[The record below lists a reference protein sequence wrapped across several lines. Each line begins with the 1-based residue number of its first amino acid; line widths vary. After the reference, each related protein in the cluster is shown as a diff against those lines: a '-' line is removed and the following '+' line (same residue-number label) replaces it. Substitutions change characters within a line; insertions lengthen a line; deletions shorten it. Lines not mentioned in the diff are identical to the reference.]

1 MNKQEALNFIKKNT
15 WAVAS
20 GPAVYQFCY
29 PFMAG
34 FMRMSKYYNEFYK
47 SVFLIITNQVCY
59 QYSIETQ
66 TFKNIK
72 QLYDEPEKTKTL
84 FNNWRKENKRF
95 FEFCEKE
102 VCALE
107 KLDDNKLYLLYN
119 SFLNYFIETW
129 TPTLSV
135 DVMGTYTETELLNN
149 FLKAVKEGVKKAVN
163 KTVNSR
169 HLERRDTLK
178 YFNELCQPTHISFV
192 GKEHISILNLA
203 LLYKKEKDKFNL
215 SNHFKNQLKEHQ
227 KNVYWIENNYRN
239 IKTLDERYFLEK
251 IKAESAKTKEQI
263 NEIIKDINENNL
275 TEAEIAYFVS
285 GCYEHE
291 LDSNEI
297 VYFTEA
303 IIKDLERLDLR
314 EKTIADKHCIGGL
327 AGNRTTPIVVPII
340 AASGITIPNT
350 STRSITSAAGTT
362 DVLEMLLPISHSKK
376 EIKDILK
383 ITKACLV
390 WDGNLNLHSAENKI
404 IKIEK
409 PVSLDC
415 EGIMIASILAK
426 KAALN
431 ATHILIDI
439 PIGEETKMSSIK
451 KSKHL
456 KKKFIKLGKKLH
468 MKVKVIITNGSQ
480 PIGNGIGPGLEARDV
495 LLVLQNKG
503 PKDLKEKSIKL
514 AESLLKL
521 CNKPKRLARQILESG
536 EAYKK
541 MQEIIKAQGGNPNI
555 QPENIKLSKYKKTF
569 YSQKKGKITNV
580 D

>member
-1 MNKQEALNFIKKNT
+1 MKLKAKITNLSTGGPFVVILNIANANLLNLNPLDRINLKLNDKKATAIVDIDIESKHIKK
-15 WAVAS
+15 
-20 GPAVYQFCY
+20 GEIGIFH
-29 PFMAG
+29 
-34 FMRMSKYYNEFYK
+34 
-47 SVFLIITNQVCY
+47 
-59 QYSIETQ
+59 
-66 TFKNIK
+66 
-72 QLYDEPEKTKTL
+72 
-84 FNNWRKENKRF
+84 
-95 FEFCEKE
+95 
-102 VCALE
+102 
-107 KLDDNKLYLLYN
+107 
-119 SFLNYFIETW
+119 
-129 TPTLSV
+129 
-135 DVMGTYTETELLNN
+135 EL
-149 FLKAVKEGVKKAVN
+149 AKK
-163 KTVNSR
+163 
-169 HLERRDTLK
+169 
-178 YFNELCQPTHISFV
+178 F
-192 GKEHISILNLA
+192 
-203 LLYKKEKDKFNL
+203 
-215 SNHFKNQLKEHQ
+215 
-227 KNVYWIENNYRN
+227 N
-239 IKTLDERYFLEK
+239 IKTNTEIKINRAIKPNSILYIKDKLDGKTL
-251 IKAESAKTKEQI
+251 TKEQI

-569 YSQKKGKITNV
+569 YSQKKGKITKVSNHLTAKYAKLAGAPSEKGSGIYLYKHLKEKV
-580 D
+580 KENEPLFDVYSEDREQIKLISKLNKKEPIYGLN